1 MSREVH
7 LILRRNLRM
16 SPQDR
21 ALYER
26 VATLKDP
33 TSITRAEKNQLDGL
47 PPPDEEDRLCV
58 EKVGLTMAE
67 LKDKV
72 AVSHVTLTQEEAD
85 IILFGATWE
94 LDNPASDK
102 RYLLWSMDLVEAERQ
117 LVEKVQTSLG
127 NPYDNAIKRLAG
139 KRWDELRQLDQPA
152 REQRREQKAQ
162 KMRAAFAAQREAGRP
177 RWVQEMLAAKLAHW
191 GFVIF
196 RTDYREGKDKKWH
209 VFKGVYRMT
218 AAIVLRD
225 CWNKANTLVTTQKSF
240 LVSDPKLDGASL
252 DTLRERFKRMRE
264 NGEIP
269 SGRATDCFLVVDEAV
284 LDHNVIS
291 TKTLYKPKSPGEAD
305 PWDTTLSL
313 RAVDPDYNNTDT
325 LNFEGYITIPLPKVF
340 DWLYYCFMSKSKDWK
355 TRYLITKGG
364 PAEVMVCTPFTSRTL
379 CIIRNYYTVVVH
391 YVLTAIFR
399 TLTRHI
405 QPIVQVWNHFYHK

>member
-1 MSREVH
+1 MSTDSGSSTLH
-7 LILRRNLRM
+7 QFPTFLITKNLRM
-16 SPQDR
+16 PPEDK

-26 VATLKDP
+26 IALLTDP

-85 IILFGATWE
+85 IILFGVTWE
-94 LDNPASDK
+94 PGNLASGK
-102 RYLLWSMDLVEAERQ
+102 RYLLWSMDLVDEERQ

-127 NPYDNAIKRLAG
+127 NPYDNAIKRLAS
-139 KRWDELRQLDQPA
+139 KRWDELRRLNQSA

-177 RWVQEMLAAKLAHW
+177 KWVQEMLAAKLAHW

-196 RTDYREGKDKKWH
+196 RTDYREGTDKKWH
-209 VFKGVYRMT
+209 VFKGIYRMT
-218 AAIVLRD
+218 AATVLRD
-225 CWNKANTLVTTQKSF
+225 CWSKANALVTTQKSF
-240 LVSDPKLDGASL
+240 LVSDPELDGASL

-269 SGRATDCFLVVDEAV
+269 SGRATDCFLVVDEAA
-284 LDHNVIS
+284 LDHDVIS

-313 RAVDPDYNNTDT
+313 RAVDPDYKDTDT
-325 LNFEGYITIPLPKVF
+325 LDFEGYIGIPLPKVF
-340 DWLYYCFMSKSKDWK
+340 DWLYYCFISKNEDWK
-355 TRYLITKGG
+355 TRYVNTKGG
-364 PAEVMVCTPFTSRTL
+364 PAEVMDPDAPYPAYRSGMGL
-379 CIIRNYYTVVVH
+379 P
-391 YVLTAIFR
+391 L
-399 TLTRHI
+399 
-405 QPIVQVWNHFYHK
+405 P